1 MMPFPFNENP
11 YPPEV
16 PHIGI
21 CPVCGAYLYGY
32 EKVYV
37 CGFQIVGCENCIEV
51 KQAEDEF

>member
-1 MMPFPFNENP
+1 MPFPFNANP
-11 YPPEV
+11 HPPEV
-16 PHIGI
+16 PHIGK

-37 CGFQIVGCENCIEV
+37 CGLQIVGCENCIEV